1 MDDAAIRS
9 VIYPKRSRKA
19 TDKAAIDFEHVA
31 RELGRRG
38 MTLSLLW
45 NEYCDSAVSRGE
57 EPYMYSAFCREYR
70 KWAQAHD
77 IRMRIDH
84 RPAETIQVDWVGDTA
99 EVVDPDTGEL
109 LRVYVFAGCL
119 PYSNYLFAE
128 GFYRTDEQAWIDAHA
143 HMFSFF
149 GGATPVLVPDNCKT
163 AVSKNTKEALIVNE
177 QYRRM
182 SEHYGC
188 AVVPARVR
196 RPRDK
201 ASVEM
206 GVGLI
211 ERQAML
217 ALRGRRFMSLGEFN
231 SALADQ
237 VAAINSRPFQRREG
251 SRESVFLA
259 QEKPLLIPL
268 PATPYEMTA
277 RKEVTVN
284 FNYHV
289 CFDGCWYSVPF
300 EFVKRT
306 VAVVATARTVSVMA
320 DGTRIA
326 MHERAHRK
334 GEYRTNPDHMPD
346 AHRDYAEWD
355 GARFRSW
362 AESIGEATARAI
374 GAILSSRRIEQ
385 QSYRSCRAVLALEK
399 TYGGEL
405 LEEACQK
412 ALLRTQRPS
421 YKTIKGVIAALA
433 REVGR
438 TDEAAGAYL
447 RGQDYYRKIESAGA
461 DNGRERRTMMASQS
475 TMDKLHDMRLSVM
488 ARAYRDQEELPA
500 ASGLSFDE
508 RLAMIVDA
516 EWDSRRTN
524 KRLRHLRQAG
534 LSRAGCEYRRCPL
547 R

>member
-1 MDDAAIRS
+1 MIKYREILRLAALGVSQESVAFSCGCAQSTVSDVIRAARARGVAWPLPEEMDDAAIRA
-9 VIYPKRSRKA
+9 VIYPRRSRKSA
-19 TDKAAIDFEHVA
+19 DKAAIDFERVSG
-31 RELGRRG
+31 ELGRRG

-45 NEYCDSAVSRGE
+45 NEYCDSAVAQGK
-57 EPYMYSAFCREYR
+57 EPYMYSAFCREY
-70 KWAQAHD
+70 KAWAQARD
-77 IRMRIDH
+77 IRMRIEH

-128 GFYRTDEQAWIDAHA
+128 GFYRTDERAWVDAHV
-143 HMFSFF
+143 HMFAFF
-149 GGATPVLVPDNCKT
+149 GGAAPILVPDNCKT
-163 AVSKNTKEALIVNE
+163 AVSKNTKEALIVND

-217 ALRGRRFMSLGEFN
+217 PLRKRRFMSLEELN
-231 SALADQ
+231 AALAEQ

-251 SRESVFLA
+251 SRESIFLA

-268 PATPYEMTA
+268 PATPYEMTT

-284 FNYHV
+284 FNYHI

-306 VAVVATARTVSVMA
+306 VSVTATAGTVSVTA
-320 DGTRIA
+320 DGRRIA
-326 MHERAHRK
+326 IHERAQRK

-346 AHRDYAEWD
+346 AHRDFAEWNGD
-355 GARFRSW
+355 RFRSW
-362 AESIGEATARAI
+362 ARDIGDATAKAI
-374 GAILSSRRIEQ
+374 EAVLASRKIEQ
-385 QSYRSCRAVLALEK
+385 QSYRSCRAVLALER
-399 TYGGEL
+399 TYGREL

-412 ALLRTQRPS
+412 ALLRTPRPS
-421 YKTIKGVIAALA
+421 YKTIKGVITALSQEA
-433 REVGR
+433 GH
-438 TDEAAGAYL
+438 TDESAGAYL
-447 RGQDYYRKIESAGA
+447 RGQDYYRKIEGSVAGG
-461 DNGRERRTMMASQS
+461 DKKGGR
-475 TMDKLHDMRLSVM
+475 
-488 ARAYRDQEELPA
+488 
-500 ASGLSFDE
+500 
-508 RLAMIVDA
+508 
-516 EWDSRRTN
+516 
-524 KRLRHLRQAG
+524 
-534 LSRAGCEYRRCPL
+534 
-547 R
+547 